1 MARRD
6 RDRPTTT
13 AERPSRPPPSRPTEA
28 PARPARPTQA
38 RPPDRPLSP
47 VVAPDPH
54 YRGPVRPSGSGQVT
68 GHMGSTDNYGPYST
82 GRRDGRPI
90 EPTRPP
96 PPTPARPTPPVVS
109 TPRPPVNTVTPG
121 EAQRGKDGVRGSNNP
136 AQVSAPVRRVTIAPV
151 VIPARAKPDK
161 KRTPDHPETKKPAAR
176 SSEPKRD
183 ARQEKTGSA
192 KLTDKNFKGY
202 DAIAGNPRKKD
213 PLRCKERP
221 KDNRPKGGGGGGPR
235 RFVPWC

>member
-13 AERPSRPPPSRPTEA
+13 AERPSRPPPSRPPEA
-28 PARPARPTQA
+28 PARPSRPTQS
-38 RPPDRPLSP
+38 RPADRPLAP

-54 YRGPVRPSGSGQVT
+54 YRGPVRASGSGQVT
-68 GHMGSTDNYGPYST
+68 GHMGSTDSYGPYST
-82 GRRDGRPI
+82 GRRDGRPV

-96 PPTPARPTPPVVS
+96 TRPSPPTPARPTPPVVS

-121 EAQRGKDGVRGSNNP
+121 EAQRGMDGARGANNP
-136 AQVSAPVRRVTIAPV
+136 VRVATPVRRVAIAPPPV
-151 VIPARAKPDK
+151 PARKAASLDVGRAKPDK
-161 KRTPDHPETKKPAAR
+161 KRPSDPETKKRSWDPNTKKPAAR
-176 SSEPKRD
+176 SSEQRD
-183 ARQEKTGSA
+183 ARQEK
-192 KLTDKNFKGY
+192 KVEPLT
-202 DAIAGNPRKKD
+202 
-213 PLRCKERP
+213 CKARP

>member
-13 AERPSRPPPSRPTEA
+13 AERPSRPPPSRPTDA
-28 PARPARPTQA
+28 PARPSRPTQA

-54 YRGPVRPSGSGQVT
+54 YRGPVRPTGSGQVVT
-68 GHMGSTDNYGPYST
+68 GHMGSTDSYGPYST
-82 GRRDGRPI
+82 GRRDGRPV
-90 EPTRPP
+90 EPTRPT

-136 AQVSAPVRRVTIAPV
+136 VRVATPVRRVAIAPAP
-151 VIPARAKPDK
+151 IPARKAASHDAPRAKPDK
-161 KRTPDHPETKKPAAR
+161 KRALEHPETKKPAAR

-183 ARQEKTGSA
+183 ARQEKKVEPMTC
-192 KLTDKNFKGY
+192 KG
-202 DAIAGNPRKKD
+202 
-213 PLRCKERP
+213 RP
-221 KDNRPKGGGGGGPR
+221 KGNRPKGGGGGGPR
-235 RFVPWC
+235 GFGAWC